1 MTDTSKYD
9 RGETAKTTEEA
20 AADQRKRD
28 HAQGRSQPQTPGSP
42 ATPGSGSGNAG
53 SGSPA
58 GSGGL

>member
-1 MTDTSKYD
+1 MADTSKYD
-9 RGETAKTTEEA
+9 TPPQKRTEED
-20 AADQRKRD
+20 AADRRE
-28 HAQGRSQPQTPGSP
+28 RSQGDKARHPQTPGSP